1 MKNEDGRLLY
11 VVGGE
16 SSKEAVTR
24 TLYAD
29 SHEHAVERY
38 VRLEPTASCIDVDL
52 LTRTTSDDYGVF
64 FANCEQI
71 CVNPKE
77 ISNEY

>member
-1 MKNEDGRLLY
+1 MKSEDGQLLY

-29 SHEHAVERY
+29 SNEHAVERY
-38 VRLEPTASCIDVDL
+38 MRLEPTASCIDVDL
-52 LTRTTSDDYGVF
+52 LTRTTSDDYCVF
-64 FANCEQI
+64 FANVEQI
-71 CVNPKE
+71 VINTNT
-77 ISNEY
+77 IN